1 MNATIMERAQRGA
14 DRLSANAKDGTLIV
28 DGVKYQL
35 SFDRYAGHY
44 VVTDPAGVDQVHF
57 NTRSI
62 QTARKWLREY
72 MA

>member
-1 MNATIMERAQRGA
+1 MNAAIMERAQRGA
-14 DRLSANAKDGTLIV
+14 EKLAANAKDGTLII

-35 SFDRYAGHY
+35 TFDRYACNY
-44 VVTDPAGVDQVHF
+44 VVTDPAGVHQVNF
-57 NTRSI
+57 NTRSL